1 MTSEFFQTLYTDEIN
16 DRILYDIESAGAYD
30 TMIDNDLETLLY
42 DALLAYI
49 ESPVTTVEQFSA
61 ELDRMVT
68 DYYAE

>member
-1 MTSEFFQTLYTDEIN
+1 M
-16 DRILYDIESAGAYD
+16 YDIESAGAYD